1 MQQNTAN
8 NPQNPYSSF
17 LVAASAGSGKTFQL
31 SQRFLHLISAGAL
44 PGSVLTVTFTKKAA
58 GEMRARILGE
68 AAQLLANPKKQ
79 QAFDK
84 QMQLFHA
91 SAQGQ
96 RRPPPIPARDLA
108 PHLLAASQLLKIST
122 IDSLFFEWVSKFPFE
137 ARPSRAES
145 GSGERLSGSANLLD
159 PLSTRRLQAQAWRA
173 TGQLLTRALGRSE
186 SWAEDLLSSLPE
198 GGILVLERYLD
209 ALDRQD
215 TYVWYSEKLA
225 PERSAVLPWPQ
236 VTEEPCA
243 SDLMAAIDDSM
254 RAIVGNISNDERR
267 DRALAALAAADF
279 DALLATE
286 LLTRADLKIS
296 GRYIKG
302 AKRDGLL
309 TEILAVEAD
318 IRRFIDTQ
326 QLLRLNRIGQSH
338 YQLFR
343 LYRALRDAL
352 KTQSGALEFRD
363 LVKGGFEILYGPASA
378 GARFLLGRTVQHV
391 LLDEFQDT
399 SRLQWSVF
407 EALISP
413 MLAGDGIEEASGIA
427 PTVFIV
433 GDSKQSI
440 YGFREADPAVMTD
453 ARVRLGDHLRDAP
466 LTASFRTAQV
476 VLDYVNAVFRDDP
489 DFPVH
494 HTAVL
499 DGQAYVPDT
508 GRVLLLPLVQPPGKD
523 EDGANPAETE
533 AEMLAA
539 ALAEMLATPVSNP
552 VYDKDTDTYRPLR
565 PSDCCVLY
573 RSTTNAA
580 TVEAALRR
588 RGIACQRE
596 EERGFFSRTEI
607 LDAVALLR
615 FLAFPNDLVALTT
628 VLRSPLGGIDDATM
642 LPLVA
647 EARGKDD
654 AAATLLRGLE
664 GTAPELSAQ
673 LADLRRLSGRVV
685 PHTLL
690 LHGLRTFKAFAVY
703 SHPSVY
709 RSEDA
714 DLARRNL
721 ARLVELV
728 MNLEDKDLVNLA
740 PLVER
745 LADMAKSDEF
755 GNAAGA
761 RSGVTLM
768 TIHKAKGLEFS
779 LVAVMDTGRPWGKRD
794 VYWAQGQDDQER
806 PGLFYIGTS
815 SEQPRADIT
824 FNHLVASAEEQ
835 IASECQRLLY
845 VALTRSRQYLILSG
859 HEPKRRVGLANT
871 VVHTALANAMNFP
884 PAGRSTAAHR
894 WTASADSGQ
903 GQLEATNNAGLAA
916 AETLAYH
923 ESLTWAA
930 VPATIKVAASGSYSA
945 TSLPGMT
952 AVDSAPGDFNVQTA
966 RTDMPRELQITA
978 PSKHDDDAPA
988 EARSIALKSSVSPRL
1003 AAAIGTFVHRALEA
1017 FMQRQVF
1024 HDEQVWRALV
1034 TPSADSERWRSEVL
1048 NELSELRQDP
1058 WLLQLRESAKRIET
1072 ELPIVFQRAD
1082 ELVLGSL
1089 DLLVERQDGQLLII
1103 DYKTSRFTAAAKN
1116 LSEAD
1121 LKRFCRERH
1130 YDEQLADYCEAIA
1143 AIYPKQKVTAAVYF
1157 THLRQLIYLSGTGGW
1172 AL

>member
-1 MQQNTAN
+1 MQQDPLN

-31 SQRFLHLISAGAL
+31 SQRFLHLISAGAQ

-79 QAFDK
+79 EVFDK
-84 QMQLFHA
+84 QMRLFHA
-91 SAQGQ
+91 STQGQ
-96 RRPPPIPARDLA
+96 RRPPPIPARELA
-108 PHLLAASQLLKIST
+108 PQLLAASQLLKIST

-137 ARPSRAES
+137 ARPSKAES
-145 GSGERLSGSANLLD
+145 GSGERMSGSANLLD

-198 GGILVLERYLD
+198 GGILALERYLD

-225 PERSAVLPWPQ
+225 PERSAVLPWPH
-236 VTEEPCA
+236 VTEEPSA

-254 RAIVGNISNDERR
+254 RAIVGSVSNDERR
-267 DRALAALAAADF
+267 DRALAALATADF
-279 DALLATE
+279 DALVATE

-309 TEILAVEAD
+309 TEILAVEGD

-453 ARVRLGDHLRDAP
+453 ARARLGDYLRDAP

-476 VLDYVNAVFRDDP
+476 VLDYVNAVFRDAP
-489 DFPVH
+489 DFPAH

-499 DGQAYVPDT
+499 DGKSYVPDT
-508 GRVLLLPLVQPPGKD
+508 GRVLVLPLVQPPGKE
-523 EDGANPAETE
+523 EDGANPADTE

-539 ALAEMLATPVSNP
+539 ALAEMLNTPASSP

-565 PSDCCVLY
+565 PSDCCILY

-615 FLAFPNDLVALTT
+615 FLAYPNDLVALAT

-642 LPLVA
+642 LPLFA
-647 EARGKDD
+647 EAQGKRGQADP
-654 AAATLLRGLE
+654 AAAVLRGLE
-664 GTAPELSAQ
+664 ATAPQLSAQ

-690 LHGLRTFKAFAVY
+690 LHGLRTFKAFAAY

-728 MNLEDKDLVNLA
+728 MNLEDKDLINLA

-755 GNAAGA
+755 GNATGA

-794 VYWAQGQDDQER
+794 VYWAQGRDEQER

-845 VALTRSRQYLILSG
+845 VALTRSRQYLIITG
-859 HEPKRRVGLANT
+859 HEPKRRVGLAT
-871 VVHTALANAMNFP
+871 TIVYPALANAMNFP
-884 PAGRSTAAHR
+884 PAGRTTAAHR
-894 WTASADSGQ
+894 WTGTTESERDQ
-903 GQLEATNNAGLAA
+903 ENATNSAGRAA

-930 VPATIKVAASGSYSA
+930 VPDSIKVADPSSDSA
-945 TSLPGMT
+945 TSMNAMT
-952 AVDSAPGDFNVQTA
+952 DGDTATGDFNVQSA
-966 RTDMPRELQITA
+966 RTDVPRELQITA
-978 PSKHDDDAPA
+978 PSKHEDDAPA
-988 EARSIALKSSVSPRL
+988 EARSIALKSAISPRL

-1017 FMQRQVF
+1017 FMQRQEF
-1024 HDEQVWRALV
+1024 HDEQTWRSLV

-1048 NELSELRQDP
+1048 KELSDLRQDA
-1058 WLLQLRESAKRIET
+1058 WLLQLRESAVHIET

-1089 DLLVERQDGQLLII
+1089 DLLVEQKGGQLLII
-1103 DYKTSRFTAAAKN
+1103 DYKTTRFTAAAKN
-1116 LSEAD
+1116 VSETE

-1130 YDEQLADYCEAIA
+1130 YDEQLNDYCEAIA
-1143 AIYPKQKVTAAVYF
+1143 AIYPEKKVTAAVYF
-1157 THLRQLIYLSGTGGW
+1157 THLRRLIY
-1172 AL
+1172 